1 MYWNTV
7 LNEVLNKRNKSY
19 SFQFT
24 TVGEVLT
31 ERAKQTKLSNQGAK
45 KPKPDPIPLGEKYPD
60 VYFSAREVQCALLFM
75 QGKTILQT
83 GKLLNLSPRTI
94 EFYLNHMKRKLNCR
108 LKSELI
114 GKIMQSDLRK
124 RL

>member
-7 LNEVLNKRNKSY
+7 LNEVLNKCDKDY
-19 SFQFT
+19 TFQFT
-24 TVGEVLT
+24 NIGEVLA
-31 ERAKQTKLSNQGAK
+31 ERHRQTKLSNHGEK
-45 KPKPDPIPLGEKYPD
+45 KPKPVPIPLGENYPG
-60 VYFSAREVQCALLFM
+60 VYFSAREAQCALLFM

-83 GKLLNLSPRTI
+83 GKLLNLSPRTV
-94 EFYLNHMKRKLNCR
+94 EFYLNHMKRKLNCH

-114 GKIMQSDLRK
+114 GKIMQSDLRY